1 MAIEGLHVLIDP
13 DRVPAERLEP
23 FLDAIA
29 AGGAAVVQIRIKE
42 GSTREALRYIGTV
55 RALSDARLALIINDR
70 LDWAL
75 ASGADGVHLGQD
87 DMPLDVARR
96 LAPGLILGTSVSNRP
111 EVEAVLPHHPD
122 YVGIGPVFT
131 TPSKADAGTPL
142 GVSGLRD
149 LIAGLPSSII
159 PIAIGGIE
167 PENVAEVWRAGARG
181 VAVIHAVTGAP
192 DPERAAR
199 GLLTGHTGDPTLA

>member
-13 DRVPAERLEP
+13 GRVPVERLGP
-23 FLDAIA
+23 FLDAVA

-42 GSTREALRYIGTV
+42 GSTREALGYIAAV
-55 RALSDARLALIINDR
+55 RALSGARLALIINDR

-96 LAPGLILGTSVSNRP
+96 LAPGLILGTSAGNAA
-111 EVEAVLPHHPD
+111 EVEAVLPYHPD
-122 YVGIGPVFT
+122 YVGIGPVFA
-131 TPSKADAGTPL
+131 TPSKADAGAPL

-149 LIAGLPSSII
+149 LIAGLPPSII

-167 PENVAEVWRAGARG
+167 PDNVAEVWKAGARG
-181 VAVIHAVTGAP
+181 VAVIHTVTGAP
-192 DPERAAR
+192 DPEQASRR
-199 GLLTGHTGDPTLA
+199 LLAGHAPDPATA